1 MKINNSGM
9 SLVEIMVAVGLMGV
23 VSIGVMSISKIST
36 QKTQDGNQEEVI
48 TKFVTSL
55 SSALKDKAKCN
66 TLVPTLGTLNL
77 AGIPLPSESFVQFTG
92 YSFQP
97 TTGLS
102 TGKESKSVTILLKFN
117 QKNMGQGAGRVSTR
131 KVGFM
136 GEFQNTTFVG
146 CTDIEA
152 QGIQS
157 ILKNSCISLGG
168 EFSEGVCDYSKIDE
182 NSSFAEGVRKY
193 SCENVYGGIYNTTT
207 KKCSSLNVTGSAQS
221 SNLTLSEFEI
231 SEKRRNSFSQMC
243 TGANTFI
250 KGITEVGTVMCKTVT
265 LCTKDLDC

>member
-1 MKINNSGM
+1 MKLNNSGM

-23 VSIGVMSISKIST
+23 VSIGVMSISKISAE
-36 QKTQDGNQEEVI
+36 KAQDGNQEEVI

-55 SSALKDKAKCN
+55 SAGLKNKAQCN

-92 YSFQP
+92 YNFLP
-97 TTGLS
+97 TTGLT
-102 TGKESKSVTILLKFN
+102 TGEESKSVTILLKFN
-117 QKNMGQGAGRVSTR
+117 QKNLGQGAGRVSVR

-136 GEFQNTTFVG
+136 GEFKNTAFVG

-157 ILKNSCISLGG
+157 ILKNSCTSMGG
-168 EFSEGVCDYSKIDE
+168 EFSAGVCDYSKIDE

-193 SCENVYGGIYNTTT
+193 SCENVYGGTYNIAT
-207 KKCSSLNVTGSAQS
+207 KKCSSLIVTGSAQS
-221 SNLTLSEFEI
+221 SNLTLSEFKL
-231 SEKRRNSFSQMC
+231 SGKGRNSFSQMC
-243 TGANTFI
+243 TGTNTFI
-250 KGITEVGTVMCKTVT
+250 KEISQGGTVTCKTVT
-265 LCTKDLDC
+265 LCTKGLDC